1 MKKSKTTELPESA
14 TPRSDSTGN
23 RRALRE
29 FVHNLATT
37 PRAFCDSLVRHG
49 RPTSDRAR
57 SQTVFT
63 NFFLHILPTR
73 THLHA
78 IKTSTTFGFGVATF
92 VLFVILCVTGVLLM
106 VYYKPSVDQAYTSML
121 DIMHVVPTGRFI
133 RNVHRWSAH
142 AMVTCVILHMARAFY
157 TSAYKHPRQ
166 FNWII
171 GMALFVITLAL
182 SFTGYLLPW
191 DQLAYWA
198 VTIGANIAQ
207 SPQELTDALGIT
219 QYFHLGRMQKELLLG
234 SHYVGQEALIRFYV
248 LHVTVLP
255 VITTV
260 LIGVHFWRIRKDGGL
275 ARPMAADD
283 MPSADTSALESTGHG
298 GDAKTT
304 SIKTY
309 GLMGLMK
316 GITPQVNREMHNTI
330 PTWPGVLYVIATAT
344 MFTVL
349 AMLLLGAFF
358 EAPLAEMADA
368 AVPENPAKAPWYF
381 LGLQELVSYSAFM
394 GGVGIPAI
402 VVLGLALVPYLD
414 REPEDVGIWFSG
426 RRGRRIALW
435 SLLFTAATVIGML
448 YFTVN
453 FGWLRNWDATAYVPQ
468 IVITL
473 FNPGTVFVFVF
484 AGWSVLVVKTTNS
497 TRMGA
502 IALFTCFLVGFTILT
517 YFATV
522 HRGPNWE
529 FYWSQADWPTH

>member
-1 MKKSKTTELPESA
+1 MKKPKATERPESSTSRTDSA
-14 TPRSDSTGN
+14 SDRS
-23 RRALRE
+23 ALRE
-29 FVHNLATT
+29 FAHNMVTI
-37 PRAFCDSLVRHG
+37 PSAFRDSLIRHG
-49 RPTSDRAR
+49 KPTSDRAR

-78 IKTSTTFGFGVATF
+78 IKATTTLGLGVATF

-106 VYYKPSVDQAYTSML
+106 VYYKPSVDQAYASML

-142 AMVTCVILHMARAFY
+142 GMVACVILHMARAFY
-157 TSAYKHPRQ
+157 TSAYKQPRQ

-207 SPQELTDALGIT
+207 SPQELTDALGVT
-219 QYFHLGRMQKELLLG
+219 QYFHIGRMQKELLLG

-248 LHVTVLP
+248 LHVIVLP
-255 VITTV
+255 VITTI

-275 ARPMAADD
+275 VRPTSADEIAFNARPASD
-283 MPSADTSALESTGHG
+283 SANLQAGGST
-298 GDAKTT
+298 AP
-304 SIKTY
+304 IKTY

-316 GITPQVNREMHNTI
+316 GATPQVNREMRNTTQ
-330 PTWPGVLYVIATAT
+330 TWPGVLYVIATAT
-344 MFTVL
+344 MITIL

-358 EAPLAEMADA
+358 DAPLAEMADA

-402 VVLGLALVPYLD
+402 VVLALALVPYLD
-414 REPEDVGIWFSG
+414 REPEDAGIWFSG
-426 RRGRRIALW
+426 PRGRRIALW
-435 SLLFTAATVIGML
+435 SLLFSTVVVIGML
-448 YFTVN
+448 CFTVN
-453 FGWLRNWDATAYVPQ
+453 FGWLRNWEATAHVPQ
-468 IVITL
+468 IIITF
-473 FNPGTVFVFVF
+473 FNPGTVFVFLF
-484 AGWSVLVVKTTNS
+484 ACWSVFVVKTTNS

-502 IALFTCFLVGFTILT
+502 IALFTCFLVGFAILT

-522 HRGPNWE
+522 HRGPNWD

>member
-1 MKKSKTTELPESA
+1 MKKSKAIELPESA
-14 TPRSDSTGN
+14 TPQSDSSGD

-37 PRAFCDSLVRHG
+37 PRAFHDSLVRHG

-78 IKTSTTFGFGVATF
+78 IKATTTFGLGVATF

-142 AMVTCVILHMARAFY
+142 AMVACVILHMARAFY

-248 LHVTVLP
+248 LHVIVLP

-275 ARPMAADD
+275 TRPKAADD
-283 MPSADTSALESTGHG
+283 ATAAEIRTKAPTGLGNDGHLPSLT
-298 GDAKTT
+298 
-304 SIKTY
+304 TY

-316 GITPQVNREMHNTI
+316 GTTPQVNREMRNTI
-330 PTWPGVLYVIATAT
+330 PTWPGVLYVIGAAT

-358 EAPLAEMADA
+358 DAPLKEMADA

-381 LGLQELVSYSAFM
+381 LGLQELV
-394 GGVGIPAI
+394 PTR
-402 VVLGLALVPYLD
+402 L
-414 REPEDVGIWFSG
+414 
-426 RRGRRIALW
+426 LW
-435 SLLFTAATVIGML
+435 AAWVSPRL
-448 YFTVN
+448 
-453 FGWLRNWDATAYVPQ
+453 
-468 IVITL
+468 
-473 FNPGTVFVFVF
+473 
-484 AGWSVLVVKTTNS
+484 
-497 TRMGA
+497 
-502 IALFTCFLVGFTILT
+502 
-517 YFATV
+517 
-522 HRGPNWE
+522 
-529 FYWSQADWPTH
+529 